1 LPNLGGLAKVVR
13 GEQNFEQET
22 DKIEHM
28 QNIILVLFIS
38 VSLTVFGQVKLP
50 SLVSDG
56 MVLQHRQATII
67 WGWAKPDEKVRID
80 TRNKSI
86 KTQAD
91 KSGKWQAELP
101 AFAAGGPFDIRINDI
116 VIHNVL
122 WGEVWL
128 CSGQS
133 NMVLPME
140 RIKET
145 YPSEIAQ
152 AQNPLI
158 RNFFIPTIISKDIE
172 KDDIPNAKWL
182 EINPEN
188 ILKMGAVTYFFA
200 QKRFEQTHVPIG
212 IINASVG
219 GSPIESWISESGLKP
234 LPIPTQKPF
243 VSSPAPIE
251 KDRGMREGKKWF
263 DTSYVA
269 KGWKNYFIPGF
280 WEDQGLKD
288 LNGIVWFR
296 KEIDIPPGQEN
307 EVGKLF
313 MGRIVDAD
321 EMYVNGTRVGNIT
334 YQYPP
339 RRYQIKP
346 GILHAGKNLLVIRVS
361 NSAGKGGFVP
371 DKRYELVL
379 GEKTISLVGNWQY
392 KVGDVWTPN
401 PQVSTAQMYQPK
413 TLYQGMISPILPYTL
428 NGILWYQG
436 ESNGGDPTNYGKKL
450 AVLAGDW
457 RTKLNQAN
465 LPFIY
470 AQLPGFGDRQ
480 LLPVE
485 SNWAI
490 LREEMRQAESQ
501 IPNSAM
507 VVTIDQGEWNDIHPL
522 NKKPIGERMAL
533 AANQLIE
540 KVASASSGPQIE
552 SASKTGNQIILRFKA
567 QGGNP
572 TIDTRNEDELQ
583 YFAIAGKD
591 RKFVWAKARIE
602 NNMVIITSDEVNE
615 PVYVRYAWS
624 DFPEGNLVNEQ
635 GFPASPFE
643 ISIN

>member
-1 LPNLGGLAKVVR
+1 MKNAWLLGL
-13 GEQNFEQET
+13 
-22 DKIEHM
+22 
-28 QNIILVLFIS
+28 ILVCTS
-38 VSLTVFGQVKLP
+38 AFGQIKLP

-56 MVLQHRQATII
+56 MVLQQNQATHI
-67 WGWAKPDEKVRID
+67 WGWASPDEKIRIN

-91 KSGKWQAELP
+91 KSGKWQAQLP
-101 AFAAGGPFDIRINDI
+101 AFKAGGPFDIRVNDI

-140 RIKET
+140 RVKET
-145 YPSEIAQ
+145 YPTEIA
-152 AQNPLI
+152 AANYPLI
-158 RNFFIPTIISKDIE
+158 RNFFIPTIVSKDIE

-182 EINPEN
+182 ETNPEN
-188 ILKMGAVTYFFA
+188 VLKMGAVTYFFA
-200 QKRFEQTHVPIG
+200 QKRFEQTRIPIG

-234 LPIPTQKPF
+234 FPMPAQTPIAA
-243 VSSPAPIE
+243 SPAPIE
-251 KDRGMREGKKWF
+251 KDRGLREAKKWF
-263 DTSYVA
+263 DPGYEP

-296 KEIDIPPGQEN
+296 KEIDIPAGLEN
-307 EVGKLF
+307 QAAKLF

-321 EMYVNGTRVGNIT
+321 EMYVNGTRVGNVT

-339 RRYQIKP
+339 RRYEIKP

-371 DKRYELVL
+371 DKRYELLL

-392 KVGDVWTPN
+392 KVGDVWNPN
-401 PQVSTAQMYQPK
+401 PQISNAQMYLPK
-413 TLYQGMISPILPYTL
+413 TLYQGMISPLLPYTL

-436 ESNGGDPTNYGKKL
+436 ESNGGDPKNYGKKL
-450 AVLAGDW
+450 EALAADW
-457 RTKLNQAN
+457 RAKFKQAN

-507 VVTIDQGEWNDIHPL
+507 VVTIDLGEWNDIHPL

-533 AANQLIE
+533 SANQLIE
-540 KVASASSGPQIE
+540 KVASTSSGPRME
-552 SASKTGNQIILRFKA
+552 SASKTGNQIIIRFKPS
-567 QGGNP
+567 GGNP
-572 TIDTRNEDELQ
+572 TIDQRDEDELQ
-583 YFAIAGKD
+583 YISIAGKD

-602 NNMVIITSDEVNE
+602 NNTLIVWSDDIAE
-615 PVYVRYAWS
+615 PMFVRYAWS

-643 ISIN
+643 VRAD